1 MEYKGTLIKKSD
13 AVRVSEKFVK
23 REFIVSDKEDKYPQV
38 IQFELTQDRCKE
50 LDAVNEGDIINIHFA
65 LKGREWK
72 KPETGELKYFNT
84 LNAFKISLAQK
95 GDGVQTPPSTPPSTP
110 SSGKAPVNEP
120 VLVPEPD
127 SDLPF

>member
-13 AVRVSEKFVK
+13 AVRVTEKFVK
-23 REFIVSDKEDKYPQV
+23 REFVVSDKEDKYPQT
-38 IQFELTQDRCKE
+38 IQFELTNERCKE
-50 LDAVNEGDIINIHFA
+50 LDAVNEGDIININFS
-65 LKGREWK
+65 LRGREWK
-72 KPETGELKYFNT
+72 KPETGEVKYFNT

-95 GDGVQTPPSTPPSTP
+95 GDGVPTPSSSTPPANG
-110 SSGKAPVNEP
+110 SGKEAVNEP